1 MTAKRFYS
9 FGNVMNDIIEK
20 VSESD
25 SAECKNYIN
34 ETIIK
39 CGELCKKGE
48 EVRALNEIKR
58 MCVNLKKKYDV

>member
-25 SAECKNYIN
+25 SSECKNYIN

-48 EVRALNEIKR
+48 EVRALNEIKL